1 MSAGHHHDHSHNHA
15 HTANKKV
22 LAVSFFIIAGY
33 MLVEI
38 AGGLATGSLA
48 LLSDA
53 GHMFS
58 DALSVGLSLLA
69 FKLGEKAV
77 NSSQT
82 FGYKRAEIL
91 FALFNG
97 LTLLAIAVFVV
108 IEAVERL
115 DNPPAVAGAGMLA
128 VGAVGLAVNLFVARY
143 MHSRGSVHDN
153 INMKSAYLHVLGDL
167 LGSLGAV
174 AAALL
179 LMFFDWR
186 WADPVISVLIAL
198 LIANSGASVLRH
210 TLHIL
215 MQGAPPHIDQAALVA
230 EIRAVPQVLGVHDLH
245 IWTLTSSRHL
255 LSAHLV
261 LDGALT
267 VREAQAVVRTVEEL
281 ARGKGIGHIT
291 LQTDAQDH
299 THGDHLYC
307 QTEDADDG
315 HGRHH

>member
-1 MSAGHHHDHSHNHA
+1 MSAGHHHDHAHGHG

-38 AGGLATGSLA
+38 VGGLATGSLA

-53 GHMFS
+53 GHMLS

-210 TLHIL
+210 TLHI
-215 MQGAPPHIDQAALVA
+215 
-230 EIRAVPQVLGVHDLH
+230 
-245 IWTLTSSRHL
+245 WTLTSSRHL